1 MTTEIRT
8 IQFPPV
14 DETEATHLTKL
25 LATMGEFME
34 VEITAREETIKVMK
48 VDIPWDR
55 GDAYTILNKL
65 AESKKKSRASKQP
78 RANGK

>member
-1 MTTEIRT
+1 
-8 IQFPPV
+8 
-14 DETEATHLTKL
+14 
-25 LATMGEFME
+25 MGEFME